1 MGDEQMTAEAR
12 QLWRRVEELWGLSV
26 ARDEAGVRAA
36 LHPDYTGW
44 VTGQPLPHDRDAA
57 IRSVGPDAPRVLDY
71 RLSPLAVRVFDGTAG
86 VAHYSYAAEVETA
99 TGSSQQVA
107 GRWSEVYLR
116 GTDGLWL
123 MVSVSGGPDGQR

>member
-1 MGDEQMTAEAR
+1 KHQYPQSHTFPRSLRRRQLNAGDSRYHADIRGVGQSRRLQVGSGRKECEMGDEQMTAEAR

-71 RLSPLAVRVFDGTAG
+71 RLSPLAVR
-86 VAHYSYAAEVETA
+86 
-99 TGSSQQVA
+99 
-107 GRWSEVYLR
+107 
-116 GTDGLWL
+116 
-123 MVSVSGGPDGQR
+123 